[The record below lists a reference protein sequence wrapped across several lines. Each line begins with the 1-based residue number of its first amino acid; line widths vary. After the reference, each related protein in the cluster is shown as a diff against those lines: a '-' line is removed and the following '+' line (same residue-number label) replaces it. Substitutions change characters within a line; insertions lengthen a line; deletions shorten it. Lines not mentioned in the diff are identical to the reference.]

1 MSRAWQVEETRG
13 REAGFGAL
21 DAGGRVCP
29 GPSHDPRQAHHAAGA
44 AQTEP
49 PSATGRAQLAEAA
62 APAPTARKRQGDAG
76 ARTRTAREGSWRERS
91 RRPRVERA
99 RPEHAE
105 LRGPGSSCR
114 GPRGPG
120 VPMGCGPRILAPT
133 QDRPGRGRRL
143 RGGRAGA
150 PRGPRAHGPRPPQ
163 PGRQRAGRQ
172 GCTRPPARGS
182 HEWGRDH
189 RGADCRGVGGRRAK
203 EGRGTRGWAQGGQ
216 GGGGGKTRCSGRT
229 RAAGRPAVPAGAG
242 SGRQSLGRRQS
253 RFGRVAS
260 SCEAGPSRCMCAGR
274 VCAPTGTSERR
285 TSQAGAAA
293 APASV
298 PVSRRRRPAC
308 PFPTGDGCWGA
319 AHGPPQRLHGRAAR
333 LQRHA

>member
-44 AQTEP
+44 ARTEP

-150 PRGPRAHGPRPPQ
+150 PRGPRAHGPPR
-163 PGRQRAGRQ
+163 RAGRGQ
-172 GCTRPPARGS
+172 GV
-182 HEWGRDH
+182 
-189 RGADCRGVGGRRAK
+189 RGVHAHQRGVATSGGGTTGGRLQGSGEQEGEGGEGHAGLGAGGT
-203 EGRGTRGWAQGGQ
+203 GRGRREDEVQRQ
-216 GGGGGKTRCSGRT
+216 DQSC
-229 RAAGRPAVPAGAG
+229 RAAGGA
-242 SGRQSLGRRQS
+242 RR
-253 RFGRVAS
+253 GRVGETES
-260 SCEAGPSRCMCAGR
+260 GEEAKQIQPRS
-274 VCAPTGTSERR
+274 
-285 TSQAGAAA
+285 
-293 APASV
+293 
-298 PVSRRRRPAC
+298 
-308 PFPTGDGCWGA
+308 
-319 AHGPPQRLHGRAAR
+319 
-333 LQRHA
+333 LQL